1 MNQEENQQQEGN
13 WGLPR
18 GLYTQVKYYGIPI
31 MKAFIIVGSFVFP
44 LQFRDIFFPRGQE
57 LKFLI
62 NLLCTMTLTIYW
74 MIPSSSGGNKFWE
87 FIHAH
92 RRTKKRYYPIDMNCY
107 PELRDD
113 GSKNRRYLMDKAAER
128 LGRKYK

>member
-18 GLYTQVKYYGIPI
+18 GLYTQVKYYGVPI

-74 MIPSSSGGNKFWE
+74 MILLRLVEISSGNLFMHIVGQRNV
-87 FIHAH
+87 IIQLI
-92 RRTKKRYYPIDMNCY
+92 RTVTQ
-107 PELRDD
+107 
-113 GSKNRRYLMDKAAER
+113 S
-128 LGRKYK
+128 

>member
-1 MNQEENQQQEGN
+1 MNQEENQQQEGS

-18 GLYTQVKYYGIPI
+18 GLYIQVKYYGIPI

-44 LQFRDIFFPRGQE
+44 LQFRDLLFPRGQE
-57 LKFLI
+57 LKFLL
-62 NLLCTMTLTIYW
+62 NLICTMTLTIYW
-74 MIPSSSGGNKFWE
+74 MIPTPSGINNFWE

-92 RRTKKRYYPIDMNCY
+92 RRTKKRYYPIDKNCY
-107 PELRDD
+107 PEVRDD
-113 GSKNRRYLMDKAAER
+113 GSKHRRYLMDKAVER

>member
-1 MNQEENQQQEGN
+1 
-13 WGLPR
+13 
-18 GLYTQVKYYGIPI
+18 
-31 MKAFIIVGSFVFP
+31 
-44 LQFRDIFFPRGQE
+44 
-57 LKFLI
+57 
-62 NLLCTMTLTIYW
+62 

-92 RRTKKRYYPIDMNCY
+92 RRTKKRYYPIDKNCY

-128 LGRKYK
+128 L

>member
-18 GLYTQVKYYGIPI
+18 GLYTQVKYYGVPI
-31 MKAFIIVGSFVFP
+31 MKALIIVGSFVFP

-62 NLLCTMTLTIYW
+62 NLICTMTLTIYW
-74 MIPSSSGGNKFWE
+74 MLPSSSGGK
-87 FIHAH
+87 
-92 RRTKKRYYPIDMNCY
+92 
-107 PELRDD
+107 
-113 GSKNRRYLMDKAAER
+113 
-128 LGRKYK
+128 

>member
-18 GLYTQVKYYGIPI
+18 GLYTQVKYYGVPV

-92 RRTKKRYYPIDMNCY
+92 P
-107 PELRDD
+107 
-113 GSKNRRYLMDKAAER
+113 GYL
-128 LGRKYK
+128 YT